1 MDFQQ
6 SSPSSPSHFQRS
18 PTMENFD
25 RAIMPRAGSAASLD
39 RAHVIQTWAI
49 SDVPLRSDTM
59 VPPAR
64 SETLSRA
71 VNIVLAALGLL
82 LAAPLFL
89 LVAIAV
95 KLSSPGP
102 IFYRQARVGIDRR
115 RRGRDTDMLFD
126 RRAKDLGGSVFTIYK
141 FRSMRANAENR
152 TGAVWATKGD
162 PRVTTVGRVIR
173 KTRLDELPQLLNV
186 IKGDMNI
193 VGPRPE
199 RPSIFLRLSE
209 TIEDYPMRQLAK
221 PGITGWAQVN
231 RSYDACL
238 DDVRQKVR
246 YDLEYIQRQSIVE
259 DLKIM
264 LKTVPVIILGEKGW

>member
-1 MDFQQ
+1 MDLQ
-6 SSPSSPSHFQRS
+6 PSSSFQRS
-18 PTMENFD
+18 PTTENAD
-25 RAIMPRAGSAASLD
+25 RPIGQRASGASALD
-39 RAHVIQTWAI
+39 RVQILETWTNA
-49 SDVPLRSDTM
+49 DL
-59 VPPAR
+59 PAGKLVVSRTR
-64 SETLSRA
+64 SETLSRG
-71 VNIVLAALGLL
+71 VNIVLASIGMV

-89 LVAIAV
+89 IVAIAV
-95 KLSSPGP
+95 KLSSAGP
-102 IFYRQARVGIDRR
+102 IFYRQTRVGIDRR
-115 RRGRDTDMLFD
+115 RRGYGGDMLYD

-141 FRSMRANAENR
+141 FRSMRADAEKR
-152 TGAVWATKGD
+152 SGAVWATKGD

-173 KTRLDELPQLLNV
+173 KTRLDELPQLINV

-209 TIEDYPMRQLAK
+209 SIEEYPQRQLAK

-231 RSYDACL
+231 RAYDSCL

-246 YDLEYIQRQSIVE
+246 YDLEYIQRQSILE

-264 LKTVPVIILGEKGW
+264 LKTVPVILLGEKGW

>member
-1 MDFQQ
+1 M
-6 SSPSSPSHFQRS
+6 
-18 PTMENFD
+18 MEN
-25 RAIMPRAGSAASLD
+25 LD
-39 RAHVIQTWAI
+39 RINIPRSLATSSVERVQVLDTWTIADVRI
-49 SDVPLRSDTM
+49 SPKVVSQD
-59 VPPAR
+59 R
-64 SETLSRA
+64 SEPLSRA
-71 VNIVLAALGLL
+71 LNIVLACVGLL

-89 LVAIAV
+89 IVAIAV

-102 IFYRQARVGIDRR
+102 IFYRQTRVGIDRR
-115 RRGRDTDMLFD
+115 RRGRGREMLYN
-126 RRAKDLGGSVFTIYK
+126 RRLKDLGGSVFTIYK
-141 FRSMRANAENR
+141 FRSMRANAEKR

-162 PRVTTVGRVIR
+162 SRVTTVGRLIR
-173 KTRLDELPQLLNV
+173 KTRLDELPQLINV

-209 TIEDYPMRQLAK
+209 SIEDYPMRQLAK

-231 RSYDACL
+231 RAYDACL

-246 YDLEYIQRQSIVE
+246 YDLEYIQRQSILE

-264 LKTVPVIILGEKGW
+264 LKTVPVIIFGEKGW